1 MLFDELNK
9 DGIVSLHKA
18 GYTRQDGE
26 GDCMAIIEELE
37 ALEIKTKGYC
47 YYHTQDL
54 ERAIGEEKMLFIG
67 YDSYNREDELAK
79 EVAHKIVE
87 TLKQHG
93 LHPKWNGSLDSRIEI
108 LNLDWKKTVDNIDYN
123 YDRVFS
129 ILKSNSN
136 IKTTDVKTDKP
147 KPFWKFW

>member
-37 ALEIKTKGYC
+37 VLGIKTKGYC

-67 YDSYNREDELAK
+67 YDSYNHEDELAK
-79 EVAHKIVE
+79 VVAQKIIEV
-87 TLKQHG
+87 LKRHG
-93 LHPKWNGSLDSRIEI
+93 FQTRWNGSLSSRIE
-108 LNLDWKKTVDNIDYN
+108 LLDINWKKTVDNIDYN